1 VLTSTIL
8 ANANANAN
16 PAVRA
21 AGMDADDSA
30 CLTTWVSDKGW
41 VLAMLHTL
49 DGACLYQ
56 RISRRVLRKL
66 RTRE

>member
-1 VLTSTIL
+1 MLTSTIL

-30 CLTTWVSDKGW
+30 CLVSILGGVSKSDVVEK
-41 VLAMLHTL
+41 
-49 DGACLYQ
+49 AC
-56 RISRRVLRKL
+56 
-66 RTRE
+66 